1 MVMLSMKAESG
12 RLTVHGKQMVAQ
24 SMYAKGKSFLGAAL
38 LLRQREG
45 YEYVVLHLI
54 CQGVE
59 ITLKAL
65 LLFNNYDHYCG
76 QLKKP
81 LGHNLKKLV
90 VSALSEFG
98 VHPISQALTAEL
110 ETLNSLYS
118 NHWLRYGTFY
128 DVLVNPQTIPST
140 LTLRKI
146 AAVIR
151 LADRHVALANPPS
164 NPTLKRD
171 GAKARRPLAS
181 R

>member
-1 MVMLSMKAESG
+1 MVTLKMKSSPG
-12 RLTVHGKQMVAQ
+12 RLTIHGKRMAAE
-24 SMYAKGKSFLGAAL
+24 SMYAKGKSFLAAAD
-38 LLRQREG
+38 LLRQRGG

-65 LLFNNYDHYCG
+65 LLFKNYDHYRG

-81 LGHNLKKLV
+81 LGHDLKKLATIA
-90 VSALSEFG
+90 STEFG
-98 VHPISQALTAEL
+98 VRPMSKTLATEL

-128 DVLVNPQTIPST
+128 DILVNPTAIASD
-140 LTLRKI
+140 LTLRRI

-151 LADRHVALANPPS
+151 LADRHIAGKP
-164 NPTLKRD
+164 
-171 GAKARRPLAS
+171 
-181 R
+181 